1 MEIMW
6 METIVRSGQWSWN
19 GPHEKAFCDEFKA
32 FIGTKHAVCMANG
45 TVTLQCALQAVGV
58 VPGDEVIVPGLTWV
72 ATAQAAM
79 DIGATVVF
87 VDIDPETLCMDA
99 KAFDKAITPKTRAV
113 IPVHLYGCM
122 CDMDAILAVAR
133 RRRIAVVEDVA
144 HQHGSLWQGRAAGS
158 MGDIGSFS
166 FQQSKILTSGEGGA
180 VTCNDDA
187 QYTLMHCLKHV
198 GHNPEMQP
206 GNRYGHN
213 YRITEFQAAML
224 RAGLRRLPEQ
234 NRLREENA
242 ARLRAGLKKTGGPLR
257 VARRDPRVTLQ
268 AYYGLTLHYDPRKAG
283 GVSRQAYLQALYAE
297 GIGFWAP
304 YAPVYAAPLMNLY
317 DNTSP
322 IPFRDPGAMQDYR
335 KLALPNV
342 ERAARE
348 TAMVLH
354 QRFLLGTAEFTDAVI
369 AAVDKVNHNLRAADK
384 AYKQQLSAQAK
395 TQPEPKAKRKG
406 KTK

>member
-1 MEIMW
+1 
-6 METIVRSGQWSWN
+6 
-19 GPHEKAFCDEFKA
+19 
-32 FIGTKHAVCMANG
+32 MANG

-87 VDIDPETLCMDA
+87 VDIDPETFCMDPKTFE
-99 KAFDKAITPKTRAV
+99 KAVTPKTRAV

-122 CDMDAILAVAR
+122 CNMDAIMEIAR
-133 RRRIAVVEDVA
+133 RRKIAVVEDVA
-144 HQHGSLWQGRAAGS
+144 HQPGSLWQGRPAGS
-158 MGDIGSFS
+158 IGDIGSFS

-180 VTCNDDA
+180 VTCNQES
-187 QYTLMHCLKHV
+187 QYVLMHCLKHV

-224 RAGLRRLPEQ
+224 RGGLRRLPEQ
-234 NRLREENA
+234 NRLREENVS
-242 ARLRAGLKKTGGPLR
+242 RLRAGLKKIGGPLR
-257 VARRDPRVTLQ
+257 VAKRDPRVTLQ
-268 AYYGLTLHYDPRKAG
+268 TYYGLTLHYDPRKAG
-283 GVSRQAYLQALYAE
+283 GVVRQAYLQALYAE
-297 GIGFWAP
+297 GIGFWGP

-322 IPFRDPGAMQDYR
+322 VPFRDPASMQNYR
-335 KLALPNV
+335 ALALPNV
-342 ERAARE
+342 ERASRE
-348 TAMVLH
+348 TGMVLH
-354 QRFLLGTAEFTDAVI
+354 QRFLLGAPGYIDSII
-369 AAVDKVNHNLRAADK
+369 AAVDKVNHNLKTADK
-384 AYKQQLSAQAK
+384 AYKRQLAEQAK
-395 TQPEPKAKRKG
+395 IGKG